1 MSYARWSNSAW
12 YAFYNVNGCLSLW
25 YDMDHTFDIC
35 YDDALEITKEDIL
48 RNYSCTEREA
58 DEAMTYVKYFIEDYE
73 PEAKEE
79 YERELKE
86 FMDKLEALDKGE
98 SDA

>member
-58 DEAMTYVKYFIEDYE
+58 DEAMTYVKHFIEDYE

-79 YERELKE
+79 YQRELQE

>member
-1 MSYARWSNSAW
+1 
-12 YAFYNVNGCLSLW
+12 
-25 YDMDHTFDIC
+25 MDHTFDIC

-58 DEAMTYVKYFIEDYE
+58 DEAMTYVKYFVEDYE

-79 YERELKE
+79 YQRELQE